1 MDIVKLEWKEGFEIS
16 KRVIKQVVS
25 EKPQNAILIGT
36 QSLKTDN
43 VIIGDTFLYQEQQ
56 VTQMFYIRKQLKTS

>member
-1 MDIVKLEWKEGFEIS
+1 MDIIKLEWNEGLEIS

-25 EKPQNAILIGT
+25 EKPQNAILTST

-43 VIIGDTFLYQEQQ
+43 MIIGDTFLYQ
-56 VTQMFYIRKQLKTS
+56 K